1 MEERHT
7 STGIKD
13 SVADL
18 WHDRVIKRRSEMQTT
33 EPALTREQVSLALR
47 QWLEAQPGDKM
58 NPLLSV
64 PGRISLGRLRAGSQ
78 EADRSAQD

>member
-1 MEERHT
+1 
-7 STGIKD
+7 
-13 SVADL
+13 
-18 WHDRVIKRRSEMQTT
+18 MQTT

-64 PGRISLGRLRAGSQ
+64 PGRISLGRLRAGFQ